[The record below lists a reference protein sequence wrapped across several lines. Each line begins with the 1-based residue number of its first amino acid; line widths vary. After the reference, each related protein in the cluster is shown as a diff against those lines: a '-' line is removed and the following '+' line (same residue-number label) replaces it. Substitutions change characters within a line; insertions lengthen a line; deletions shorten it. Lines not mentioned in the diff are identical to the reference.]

1 MSDDELYGPRT
12 AFSRIIHKMKYRG
25 PEETFDDYCVRY
37 ARTTADDEPHFRR
50 LLHYLRGQHI
60 LPAGRQQL
68 SVGRPYLTTAFN
80 CLSGDTEVLTI
91 DGYTK
96 LIDLVDKTVQ
106 VLSPISGDFVSAIG
120 HKYGMQK
127 LYNIEFSN
135 GKWGANRE
143 GSFTIR
149 ATKNHRWILQ
159 TEEETDAIK
168 VGDLIKAG
176 HSLIESDVD
185 GWIHGFIYGDGSKV
199 RDEVEGLPRSNPSY
213 IDDYPK
219 KKFRV
224 RLCGNKANYL
234 SNFFSGDVSARVTYP
249 PSTKGD
255 PLVTVFTKRELKELP
270 NNEDPSYLRGFIEGL
285 LAADGCFASRGND
298 SYQLHGSKVTVIWMR
313 DHLILADYAPCGR
326 AHISSDRPTNYGDRS
341 ESLWCQRFRRSD
353 DHKGYRVI
361 SITDTNI
368 EEEVYC
374 LDVPEGH
381 QFVLRNGIRT
391 GNCFV
396 GPTIADDTGDIFDA
410 VKLGA
415 LTMRSGGGD
424 GWDFSTIRPQGE
436 PIRGLGHGAFASGP
450 VSFMGVWDAMCRTI
464 MSAGERRGAMMGVLR
479 CDHPDILR
487 FVNAKKDQTSLT
499 NFNISV
505 AITDSFMEA
514 LSSDGLFDMKYG
526 DTSFG
531 SARAADIWS
540 VIMENNWDYAEPG
553 VLFIDRI
560 NRLNPLWYCE
570 RIAAT
575 NPCFTGDTYV
585 WTSEG
590 HKTFKDLASAGKD
603 IQVLTVNES
612 GRFVYRTMRKPRL
625 TQRAATLV
633 EVTLVR
639 PNGKR
644 KAIQETIR
652 CTPTHEFYTRDGRR
666 VPAVKLVAGDRI
678 YSVYRGRR
686 GKNYVGLQ
694 NHLISMMEH
703 HVPFENVEGLGVT
716 VDSHHLDEDKTNN
729 RPSNLE
735 LREHGDHSRIHKLG
749 DNNPMRKHPEK
760 NHFRYRNN
768 IGENNGMFGKQH
780 TIETLEKIGKKT
792 SERFQDPTFR
802 QKHSEAVKSSM
813 AKMPPEVRARN
824 HIVKSVRLLNIVE
837 DVYCGT
843 VDETNCF
850 FIATG
855 EHDGVLVHNCGEQP
869 LPPHGCCLLGSIN
882 LPKFLVPTHSNDG
895 PKLAVVSGRQNVSY
909 SLDLE
914 AIDDAVDALVRAC
927 DNVIDRTIYPLPE
940 HRAEEMAKRRMGIGV
955 TGVANAFE
963 IVGHPYASS
972 EYLTKQDEILER
984 ILLRSY
990 RTSIEMASVKGPFP
1004 LFDADRYTEG
1014 EFISRMPE
1022 DVLRGIRQIGIR
1034 NGLLTSIAPTGTISL
1049 AADNVSSGI
1058 EPVFQLHG
1066 ERDVFTPN
1074 GKETFEVEDYAKT
1087 FYGVSGRTAN
1097 SVSAAEHV
1105 DVLCRAQ
1112 RFVDSSISKTC
1123 NVAGQVGGRGP
1134 GVTFSEFKQLYLA
1147 AWEGGAKSCTTF
1159 NVNGKRAGIMRQ
1171 TEGDACVYD
1180 PETGI
1185 RSCEA

>member
-50 LLHYLRGQHI
+50 LLHYLRGQYI

-68 SVGRPYLTTAFN
+68 SVGRPYLTTAF
-80 CLSGDTEVLTI
+80 
-91 DGYTK
+91 
-96 LIDLVDKTVQ
+96 
-106 VLSPISGDFVSAIG
+106 
-120 HKYGMQK
+120 
-127 LYNIEFSN
+127 
-135 GKWGANRE
+135 
-143 GSFTIR
+143 
-149 ATKNHRWILQ
+149 
-159 TEEETDAIK
+159 
-168 VGDLIKAG
+168 
-176 HSLIESDVD
+176 
-185 GWIHGFIYGDGSKV
+185 
-199 RDEVEGLPRSNPSY
+199 
-213 IDDYPK
+213 
-219 KKFRV
+219 
-224 RLCGNKANYL
+224 
-234 SNFFSGDVSARVTYP
+234 
-249 PSTKGD
+249 
-255 PLVTVFTKRELKELP
+255 
-270 NNEDPSYLRGFIEGL
+270 
-285 LAADGCFASRGND
+285 
-298 SYQLHGSKVTVIWMR
+298 
-313 DHLILADYAPCGR
+313 
-326 AHISSDRPTNYGDRS
+326 
-341 ESLWCQRFRRSD
+341 
-353 DHKGYRVI
+353 
-361 SITDTNI
+361 
-368 EEEVYC
+368 
-374 LDVPEGH
+374 
-381 QFVLRNGIRT
+381 
-391 GNCFV
+391 NCFV

-570 RIAAT
+570 KIAST
-575 NPCFTGDTYV
+575 NP
-585 WTSEG
+585 
-590 HKTFKDLASAGKD
+590 
-603 IQVLTVNES
+603 
-612 GRFVYRTMRKPRL
+612 
-625 TQRAATLV
+625 
-633 EVTLVR
+633 
-639 PNGKR
+639 
-644 KAIQETIR
+644 
-652 CTPTHEFYTRDGRR
+652 
-666 VPAVKLVAGDRI
+666 
-678 YSVYRGRR
+678 
-686 GKNYVGLQ
+686 
-694 NHLISMMEH
+694 
-703 HVPFENVEGLGVT
+703 
-716 VDSHHLDEDKTNN
+716 
-729 RPSNLE
+729 
-735 LREHGDHSRIHKLG
+735 
-749 DNNPMRKHPEK
+749 
-760 NHFRYRNN
+760 
-768 IGENNGMFGKQH
+768 
-780 TIETLEKIGKKT
+780 
-792 SERFQDPTFR
+792 
-802 QKHSEAVKSSM
+802 
-813 AKMPPEVRARN
+813 
-824 HIVKSVRLLNIVE
+824 
-837 DVYCGT
+837 
-843 VDETNCF
+843 
-850 FIATG
+850 
-855 EHDGVLVHNCGEQP
+855 CGEQP

-972 EYLTKQDEILER
+972 EYLIKQDEMLER

-1087 FYGVSGRTAN
+1087 FYGLSGRTAN
-1097 SVSAAEHV
+1097 NVSAAEHV